1 MLANVLADLVEKEI
15 EKRKRLKQYEG
26 EVHRV

>member
-1 MLANVLADLVEKEI
+1 MLANVLADLVGKEI

-26 EVHRV
+26 EVHQV

>member
-1 MLANVLADLVEKEI
+1 MLANVLADLVGKEI
-15 EKRKRLKQYEG
+15 EKRKSLKQYEA